1 MNYRERLV
9 YLKTAENEFQ
19 FELDEAL
26 NGGFGGTNGGV
37 LASLCVNVARALAP
51 DREPVGLDARFIR
64 SFKPGT
70 ARVTATLLNAGRT
83 LTTISVDV
91 IDSASKLTTRGTV
104 SLVDPQALAPID
116 SELPA
121 SQLFDEHGTEGK
133 VWREPASQKIPLIKT
148 FQPRFLGKG
157 DYGIATA
164 VDVLWDDGALQ
175 EAVCIAADISV
186 GPPVASALKGKAV
199 AMPNPDLSLRF
210 AGPGQTPPRL
220 VSTCRLEALNAG
232 LATTQLKVWDQQRL
246 VAVGVST
253 TTCLGG

>member
-1 MNYRERLV
+1 MKYRKRLA
-9 YLKTAENEFQ
+9 YLKTAENEYQ
-19 FELDEAL
+19 FDLDESL

-37 LASLCVNVARALAP
+37 LASLCINVARDLAP
-51 DREPVGLDARFIR
+51 GREPVGLDARFIR

-83 LTTISVDV
+83 LSTISVDV

-104 SLVDPQALAPID
+104 SLVDPYALAPITPGI
-116 SELPA
+116 PA
-121 SQLFDEHGTEGK
+121 SQMFDVAGTEGK
-133 VWREPASQKIPLIKT
+133 VWREHPTQKIPLIKT

-164 VDVLWDDGALQ
+164 VDVLWDEGALQ

-186 GPPVASALKGKAV
+186 GPPVASALKGKPV

-210 AGPGQTPPRL
+210 AGPGDTPPLL